1 MAKRVTLT
9 NQGLSLLASSSEAT
23 GQYYWIGYYA
33 MAYVPNLWK
42 NDSVDL
48 PVDECGKVNEGTI
61 GSVSI
66 TETDTDQVTPTM
78 TRLTKYGDMIY
89 NIWQGDLNGTGFLQ
103 CASDGS
109 PGGDLFGLTMYNT
122 NIKKHY
128 RYVLDSNGNNTLVA
142 WIEDPAY
149 SDGTM
154 LGKHVYKGTDGYVS
168 STIPIPAP
176 LYYLGDVTG
185 RTSVDT
191 FFNTLP
197 TFEVTDGSIG
207 NGASQYP
214 YITVTLKA
222 VGNPTLD
229 IPRVSADYRGYT
241 DSQGNPGTWNYGG
254 SPSTP
259 YTTPGTYFDTLEIPY
274 PVDPL
279 LGFDETSWFAA
290 DQTFNVSGATAT
302 DAVFGEEFWK
312 LHTISNYNRFHA
324 PVSSI
329 GHVLDSDLSNR
340 NMSKLTKFFPI
351 SNYKVI
357 NTDSGYNANSEV
369 VEVATAIKLT
379 IDIDITP
386 RTLAQGFDDDCAF
399 DETNNIQF
407 FEKYNNPLNPS
418 DALDEYG
425 ENIYNSTHSSFKF
438 NRVGLYAVPLRKAP
452 YVLQDNGFSTD
463 PTGQNVELE
472 FQIDPDGEPV
482 LYAVIDWDNTIS
494 MSDTGDGLN
503 QFRIEA
509 DVNLQSPDGVNDT
522 ALVRDATIFY
532 NLYEDD
538 ALHWYQNQLIAN
550 ASTQNAITEIGL
562 EVASIKNRGGR
573 SECCPPPDLSGKF
586 APLDH
591 THDFLRNLKDANI
604 KLENGLKGIITAA
617 EGSTIGGEV
626 YKVGFASVVLGEN
639 TSVAGNNSFIGNGID
654 NYITSEVYESS
665 ILGGNTNY
673 IIGTSYESTI
683 LNGANNAINNSF
695 ASLIGGGLSNYITG
709 TGPSAIICAENST
722 IDAGTGS
729 IGDVAI
735 IAGAH
740 NTLINNMGQSV
751 IVGGTYNTIDGSSMS
766 FMGAGSNNY
775 IYGGATYSFI
785 GAGASNQIVG
795 SNSAYASILSGY
807 QNSIDNSVYAS
818 IVAGHG
824 NTLTNQCAFSI
835 IGAGSS
841 NNIDTA
847 DFAGIFTGS
856 SNYIGANSVRSVIG
870 GGYSN
875 YIHNT
880 TYSANDSGIFAGYSN
895 VIYKDF
901 SFIGAGMSNEVGS
914 QFAFDGAG
922 QNNYIAVNGTF
933 SSITGGYGNVIS
945 AVYSAIGNGYNNY
958 IGNDS
963 AGAFI
968 GGGAHN
974 YIGIT
979 DYGIVGDIDRTSG
992 SSVMGNSAYS
1002 SILGGNSNTIL
1013 SDVLYATI
1021 LGGKDTFVTNTGEV
1035 AHSVG
1040 AIRNPTTE
1048 VIEAY
1053 NKHSINMLRGR
1064 TSASDTVIT
1073 LSLDGAETEF
1083 IQMRGGEAFAG
1094 TLTVVGYMNS
1104 VYTPTGGVLDV
1115 LYHEMHSVSGIYD
1128 TFQSEATV
1136 TELSYSEY
1144 DRSLI
1149 GYDLATDPLTFSTT
1163 GTFPIG
1169 TTLTAT
1175 IGGTTI
1181 TITTP
1186 SPHAIPAST
1195 DVYVT
1200 GVTQTEFNGMYHA
1213 TVTSPTTL
1221 TYTLNYPDT
1230 ATVETAT
1237 GASIVI
1243 SYGSI
1248 VARTMSHMPSIVDT
1262 VIDYRYTTNPYA
1274 GGYFG
1279 QCTHDVFDT
1288 AIAGFPVISFG
1299 VDPTTKTLK
1308 LEIDASELYS
1318 GPAQMLSSEAWWVA
1332 TLDLTWIQKQ

>member
-9 NQGLSLLASSSEAT
+9 DQGISLLASSSEAT

-42 NDSVDL
+42 NDTVNL

-66 TETDTDQVTPTM
+66 TETDTDQVIPTM

-103 CASDGS
+103 CSSDGS

-128 RYVLDSNGNNTLVA
+128 RYVLDSNGNNTLVT

-185 RTSVDT
+185 KTSVDT

-214 YITVTLKA
+214 YLTVTLKA
-222 VGNPTLD
+222 TGNPTLD

-274 PVDPL
+274 AVDPL

-302 DAVFGEEFWK
+302 DGIFGEEFWK
-312 LHTISNYNRFHA
+312 LHTISNYNRYHA

-399 DETNNIQF
+399 DEENNIQF
-407 FEKYNNPLNPS
+407 FEKYNNPLNPT

-452 YVLQDNGFSTD
+452 YVIQDNGFSTD

-562 EVASIKNRGGR
+562 EVASIKNLGGKG
-573 SECCPPPDLSGKF
+573 ECCPPPDLSGKF

-591 THDFLRNLKDANI
+591 THDFLRNLKDANL
-604 KLENGLKGIITAA
+604 KLENGLKGIVTAA

-639 TSVAGNNSFIGNGID
+639 TSVAGDYSFIGNGID
-654 NYITSEVYESS
+654 NYITSDVTKSS
-665 ILGGNTNY
+665 ILGGQGNY
-673 IIGTSYESTI
+673 IIG
-683 LNGANNAINNSF
+683 
-695 ASLIGGGLSNYITG
+695 
-709 TGPSAIICAENST
+709 
-722 IDAGTGS
+722 
-729 IGDVAI
+729 
-735 IAGAH
+735 
-740 NTLINNMGQSV
+740 
-751 IVGGTYNTIDGSSMS
+751 
-766 FMGAGSNNY
+766 
-775 IYGGATYSFI
+775 ATMYT
-785 GAGASNQIVG
+785 
-795 SNSAYASILSGY
+795 SILSGY
-807 QNSIDNSVYAS
+807 NNYIENAHLSSIGNGNDNYISGAYQSTILSASTSYMDASSIGFIGHSVIIAGYDQVIRGTVGQSA
-818 IVAGHG
+818 IVAGYSNIIDG
-824 NTLTNQCAFSI
+824 SSQAFIGAGTSNYI
-835 IGAGSS
+835 YGAASYTFIGAGSS
-841 NNIDTA
+841 NQINGGGSAFASILSGWENSITDSPFTSIISGNGNTMINGASYSIIGAGLSNNIDGGVYS
-847 DFAGIFTGS
+847 GIFTGS
-856 SNYIGANSVRSVIG
+856 SNYIGVNSHRSVIG
-870 GGYSN
+870 GGNTNHIYSVSGSV
-875 YIHNT
+875 
-880 TYSANDSGIFAGYSN
+880 TYTGEAYDSGIFAGYDNFISGS
-895 VIYKDF
+895 K
-901 SFIGAGMSNEVGS
+901 SFIGAGQLNAVDAEY
-914 QFAFDGAG
+914 AIIGAG
-922 QNNYIAVNGTF
+922 YDNYINISGTY
-933 SSITGGYGNVIS
+933 GGIVSGRS
-945 AVYSAIGNGYNNY
+945 NY
-958 IGNDS
+958 IQES
-963 AGAFI
+963 TFAFI
-968 GGGAHN
+968 GAGEYN
-974 YIGIT
+974 YIRN
-979 DYGIVGDIDRTSG
+979 DS
-992 SSVMGNSAYS
+992 NYS
-1002 SILGGNSNTIL
+1002 SILSGSTNLMYNSAYASIL
-1013 SDVLYATI
+1013 SGEYGDISNASYAVI
-1021 LGGKDTFVTNTGEV
+1021 LGGKNTRATIPYEV
-1035 AHSVG
+1035 AHSSGDIKEGVG
-1040 AIRNPTTE
+1040 SRHTMFTQSG
-1048 VIEAY
+1048 Y
-1053 NKHSINMLRGR
+1053 
-1064 TSASDTVIT
+1064 TSPSTSYYI
-1073 LSLDGAETEF
+1073 SLVADETSSG
-1083 IQMRGGEAFAG
+1083 IQLTPGQGFAG
-1094 TLTVVGYMNS
+1094 TVTVTGYLPNLS
-1104 VYTPTGGVLDV
+1104 TSSAIAVAGNDV
-1115 LYHEMHSVSGIYD
+1115 IYHEIHSISGIYTTASQPIFTD
-1128 TFQSEATV
+1128 LSYDETGYHDGVETSNVASPLSGYALTGTLTLTV
-1136 TELSYSEY
+1136 TNNSSIALVT
-1144 DRSLI
+1144 
-1149 GYDLATDPLTFSTT
+1149 GTT
-1163 GTFPIG
+1163 GALTPIG
-1169 TTLTAT
+1169 QYFTVEGAGLIAGASYNGTYMV
-1175 IGGTTI
+1175 ISHFGTTG
-1181 TITTP
+1181 
-1186 SPHAIPAST
+1186 
-1195 DVYVT
+1195 VYVQLPFT
-1200 GVTQTEFNGMYHA
+1200 VGPSGGGSA
-1213 TVTSPTTL
+1213 TPT
-1221 TYTLNYPDT
+1221 
-1230 ATVETAT
+1230 AA
-1237 GASIVI
+1237 
-1243 SYGSI
+1243 YGSMY
-1248 VARTMSHMPSIVDT
+1248 TQPHMPSVVDT
-1262 VIDYRYTTNPYA
+1262 VLDYRYTRGSLVTTCVAPTQADYPYPTIGFWVDTSGRIQLTINTN
-1274 GGYFG
+1274 
-1279 QCTHDVFDT
+1279 
-1288 AIAGFPVISFG
+1288 
-1299 VDPTTKTLK
+1299 
-1308 LEIDASELYS
+1308 ELYNHVMGS
-1318 GPAQMLSSEAWWVA
+1318 TVTVPSVTIYLVTGETYWTAKY
-1332 TLDLTWIQKQ
+1332 DLTIIDVNAI

>member
-503 QFRIEA
+503 QFRIEV

-591 THDFLRNLKDANI
+591 THDFLRNLKDANL

-639 TSVAGNNSFIGNGID
+639 TSVAGNNSFIGNGIG
-654 NYITSEVYESS
+654 NYITSEVTKSS
-665 ILGGNTNY
+665 ILGGETNY
-673 IIGTSYESTI
+673 IIGSSLEATI
-683 LNGANNAINNSF
+683 LNGATNVINNSVGGF
-695 ASLIGGGLSNYITG
+695 IGSGSSNSINGSNASSIITAG
-709 TGPSAIICAENST
+709 SSIIDNG
-722 IDAGTGS
+722 IGS
-729 IGDVAI
+729 INNAVI
-735 IAGAH
+735 IAGST
-740 NTLINNMGQSV
+740 NTLINNINHSIIGAGNNN
-751 IVGGTYNTIDGSSMS
+751 IIDGSSQA
-766 FMGAGSNNY
+766 FIGAGASNY
-775 IYGGATYSFI
+775 IYGGAVYTFI
-785 GAGASNQIVG
+785 GAGASNQISG
-795 SNSAYASILSGY
+795 SGSAYASILSGNN
-807 QNSIDNSVYAS
+807 NSISDSVYAS
-818 IVAGHG
+818 IIAGQG
-824 NTLTNQCAFSI
+824 NSIAFEAAFSI
-835 IGAGSS
+835 IGAGFE
-841 NNIDTA
+841 NNIHRA
-847 DFAGIFTGS
+847 DFVGIFAGS
-856 SNYIGANSVRSVIG
+856 SNYIGEHATRSVVG
-870 GGYSN
+870 GGYNN
-875 YIHNT
+875 YI
-880 TYSANDSGIFAGYSN
+880 YSALGTSTDAGIFAGYN
-895 VIYKDF
+895 NLIYNDF
-901 SFIGAGMSNEVGS
+901 SFIGAGLENDIEG
-914 QFAFDGAG
+914 QFAFIGAG
-922 QNNYIAVNGTF
+922 QSNYITVNGIF
-933 SSITGGYGNVIS
+933 ASINGGSKNVIS
-945 AVYSAIGNGYNNY
+945 SEYAGIANGYNNY
-958 IGNDS
+958 IGRDS
-963 AGAFI
+963 SGAFI

-979 DYGIVGDIDRTSG
+979 DYAIVSEIDRNTAELII
-992 SSVMGNSAYS
+992 GNSAYS
-1002 SILGGNSNTIL
+1002 SIIGGDSNTIL
-1013 SDVLYATI
+1013 TEVQYATI
-1021 LGGKDTFVTNTGEV
+1021 LGGKNTFVTNTGEV

-1040 AIRNPTTE
+1040 AIRNPTTD

-1064 TSASDTVIT
+1064 TSTSDTVIA
-1073 LSLDGAETEF
+1073 LSLDDTGTDF

-1104 VYTPTGGVLDV
+1104 VMTPTSGVIDI

-1128 TFQSEATV
+1128 TSQSTATV
-1136 TELSYSEY
+1136 TELTYTEY
-1144 DRSLI
+1144 DRSEI
-1149 GYDLATDPLTFSTT
+1149 DFNIVTDPITFNAFND
-1163 GTFPIG
+1163 FPTG

-1175 IGGTTI
+1175 IGGHTV

-1186 SPHAIPAST
+1186 TPHSISGNTIDINVSADQI
-1195 DVYVT
+1195 
-1200 GVTQTEFNGMYHA
+1200 EFSGMYTA
-1213 TVTSPTTL
+1213 TITSSTQL
-1221 TYTLNYPDT
+1221 TYNIPDP

-1237 GASIVI
+1237 GIYAV
-1243 SYGSI
+1243 YGAI
-1248 VARTMSHMPSIVDT
+1248 VARTIPHLPSIIDT
-1262 VIDYRYTTNPYA
+1262 VIDYRYTINPLA
-1274 GGYFG
+1274 GGNFG
-1279 QCTHDVFDT
+1279 LCNHDIFNPMQ
-1288 AIAGFPVISFG
+1288 AGFPLITFG
-1299 VDPTTKTLK
+1299 VDSTTKTLK
-1308 LEIDASELYS
+1308 LEIDATDLYS
-1318 GPAQMLSSEAWWVA
+1318 GSSQMLSSEAWWVA

>member
-42 NDSVDL
+42 NATVDL

-329 GHVLDSDLSNR
+329 GHVMDSDLSNR

-369 VEVATAIKLT
+369 IEVATAIKIT

-591 THDFLRNLKDANI
+591 THDFLRNLKDANL

-639 TSVAGNNSFIGNGID
+639 TSVAGNNSFIGNGIG
-654 NYITSEVYESS
+654 NYITSEVTKSS
-665 ILGGNTNY
+665 ILGGETNY
-673 IIGTSYESTI
+673 IIGSSLEATI
-683 LNGANNAINNSF
+683 LNGATNVINNSVGGF
-695 ASLIGGGLSNYITG
+695 IGSGSSNSINGSNASSIITAG
-709 TGPSAIICAENST
+709 SSIIDNG
-722 IDAGTGS
+722 IGS
-729 IGDVAI
+729 INNAVI
-735 IAGAH
+735 IAGST
-740 NTLINNMGQSV
+740 NTLINNINHSIIGAGNNN
-751 IVGGTYNTIDGSSMS
+751 IIDGSSQA
-766 FMGAGSNNY
+766 FIGAGASNY
-775 IYGGATYSFI
+775 IYGGAVYTFI
-785 GAGASNQIVG
+785 GAGASNQISG
-795 SNSAYASILSGY
+795 NDSAYASILSGNN
-807 QNSIDNSVYAS
+807 NSISDSVYAS
-818 IVAGHG
+818 IIAGQG
-824 NTLTNQCAFSI
+824 NSIAVEAAFSI
-835 IGAGSS
+835 IGAGSE
-841 NNIDTA
+841 NNIHRA
-847 DFAGIFTGS
+847 DFVGIFAGS
-856 SNYIGANSVRSVIG
+856 SNYIGENATRSVVG
-870 GGYSN
+870 GGYNN
-875 YIHNT
+875 YIHSPLDT
-880 TYSANDSGIFAGYSN
+880 STDAGIFAGYNNS
-895 VIYKDF
+895 IYNDF
-901 SFIGAGMSNEVGS
+901 SFIGAGLENDIEG
-914 QFAFDGAG
+914 QFAFIGAG
-922 QNNYIAVNGTF
+922 QSNYITVNGIYA
-933 SSITGGYGNVIS
+933 SINGGSKNVIS
-945 AVYSAIGNGYNNY
+945 SEYAGIANGYNNY
-958 IGNDS
+958 IGRDS
-963 AGAFI
+963 SGAFI

-979 DYGIVGDIDRTSG
+979 DYAIVSEIDRNTAELII
-992 SSVMGNSAYS
+992 GNSAYS
-1002 SILGGNSNTIL
+1002 SIIGGDSNTIL
-1013 SDVLYATI
+1013 TEVQYATI
-1021 LGGKDTFVTNTGEV
+1021 LGGKNTFVTNTGEV

-1040 AIRNPTTE
+1040 AIRNPTTD

-1064 TSASDTVIT
+1064 TSTSDTVIA
-1073 LSLDGAETEF
+1073 LSLDDTGTDF

-1149 GYDLATDPLTFSTT
+1149 GYDLATDPLKFNAT
-1163 GTFPIG
+1163 GTFPDG

-1186 SPHAIPAST
+1186 SPHAIPVST
-1195 DVYVT
+1195 NVYVT
-1200 GVTQTEFNGMYHA
+1200 GVTQTEFNGMYPA

-1230 ATVETAT
+1230 ATVATAT
-1237 GASIVI
+1237 GDPIVI

-1279 QCTHDVFDT
+1279 QCTHNVLDT

>member
-42 NDSVDL
+42 NATVDL
-48 PVDECGKVNEGTI
+48 PVDECGKVNEGTL

-103 CASDGS
+103 CSSDGS

-128 RYVLDSNGNNTLVA
+128 RYVLDNNGNNTLVA

-207 NGASQYP
+207 NGSSQYP

-222 VGNPTLD
+222 TGNPTLD

-274 PVDPL
+274 AVDPL

-302 DAVFGEEFWK
+302 DGIFGEEFWK
-312 LHTISNYNRFHA
+312 LHTISNYNRYHA

-329 GHVLDSDLSNR
+329 GHVMDSDLSNR
-340 NMSKLTKFFPI
+340 NMSKMTKFFPI

-399 DETNNIQF
+399 DEENNIQF

-522 ALVRDATIFY
+522 AIVRDATIFY

-538 ALHWYQNQLIAN
+538 ALRWYQNQLIAN

-562 EVASIKNRGGR
+562 EVASIKNLGGKG
-573 SECCPPPDLSGKF
+573 ECCPPPDLSGKF

-591 THDFLRNLKDANI
+591 THDFLRNLKDANL
-604 KLENGLKGIITAA
+604 KLENGLKGIVTAA

-626 YKVGFASVVLGEN
+626 YKVGFASVVLGED
-639 TSVAGNNSFIGNGID
+639 TSVAGDNSFIGNGIG
-654 NYITSEVYESS
+654 NYITSEVTKSS
-665 ILGGNTNY
+665 ILGGETNS
-673 IIGTSYESTI
+673 IIGTSVESTI
-683 LNGANNAINNSF
+683 LNGDLNVIHNSF
-695 ASLIGGGLSNYITG
+695 TSLIGGGTSNYITG
-709 TGPSAIICAENST
+709 AGSSVILSAQSSIIDSG
-722 IDAGTGS
+722 DGS
-729 IGDVAI
+729 IGNVAI
-735 IAGAH
+735 IAGFN
-740 NTLINNMGQSV
+740 NTIINSVGQS
-751 IVGGTYNTIDGSSMS
+751 IIGAGYQNTIDGSSQA
-766 FMGAGSNNY
+766 FIGAGINNY
-775 IYGGATYSFI
+775 IYNGSSYSFI
-785 GAGASNQIVG
+785 GAGATNQISG
-795 SNSAYASILSGY
+795 SSAAYASILSGW
-807 QNSIDNSVYAS
+807 QNAITDSVYTS
-818 IVAGHG
+818 IIAGVE
-824 NTLTNQCAFSI
+824 NTIVNNAAYSI
-835 IGAGSS
+835 IGAGST
-841 NNIDTA
+841 NNID
-847 DFAGIFTGS
+847 FATFSGIFVGA
-856 SNYIGANSVRSVIG
+856 SNYIGVNATRSVVG

-875 YIHNT
+875 AIFNAT
-880 TYSANDSGIFAGYSN
+880 DTSSDSMIGAGYN
-895 VIYKDF
+895 NGIYGDF
-901 SFIGAGMSNEVGS
+901 SFIGAGLENEVESDFGTI
-914 QFAFDGAG
+914 GAG
-922 QNNYIAVNGTF
+922 QLNYISVSGTF
-933 SSITGGYGNVIS
+933 AAISGGRNNVIS
-945 AVYSAIGNGYNNY
+945 AVFSGIHNGWNNY
-958 IGNDS
+958 IGENS
-963 AGAFI
+963 TASFI
-968 GGGAHN
+968 GSGINN

-979 DYGIVGDIDRTSG
+979 TYGIVGDIDR
-992 SSVMGNSAYS
+992 SSSYDILGNSPYS
-1002 SILGGNSNTIL
+1002 VIGGGHSNTIL
-1013 SDVLYATI
+1013 QDCIYATVI
-1021 LGGKDTFVTNTGEV
+1021 GGRDTFITNTGEV

-1064 TSASDTVIT
+1064 TSTSDYKVT
-1073 LSLDGAETEF
+1073 LSLDGEENDF
-1083 IQMRGGEAFAG
+1083 IQMREGEGFAG
-1094 TLTVVGYMNS
+1094 TLTIVGYMNN
-1104 VYTPTGGVLDV
+1104 VYTPEGGVLDV

-1128 TFQSEATV
+1128 TFQSTATV

-1144 DRSLI
+1144 DRSSI
-1149 GYDLATDPLTFSTT
+1149 GYDKVTDRLDFNSG
-1163 GTFPIG
+1163 GTFAAG

-1175 IGGTTI
+1175 VGGYTV

-1186 SPHAIPAST
+1186 APHGFSTAPDVQISGAS
-1195 DVYVT
+1195 
-1200 GVTQTEFNGMYHA
+1200 QSEFNGRFHSTITSPSTFTYTITEPA
-1213 TVTSPTTL
+1213 TVIQ
-1221 TYTLNYPDT
+1221 
-1230 ATVETAT
+1230 AT
-1237 GASIVI
+1237 GTFAVQ
-1243 SYGSI
+1243 YGTI
-1248 VARTMSHMPSIVDT
+1248 VARTIDHMPSIIDT

-1274 GGYFG
+1274 GGIFG
-1279 QCTHDVFDT
+1279 LCNLDIFDPMQ
-1288 AIAGFPVISFG
+1288 AGFPVITFG
-1299 VDPTTKTLK
+1299 VDPTTKTLR
-1308 LEIDASELYS
+1308 LEIDATDLYS
-1318 GPAQMLSSEAWWVA
+1318 GAGQMLSSEAWWVA